1 MHSFHRVVLA
11 AALLLLPG
19 ALPAQA
25 GARVTVRVLHLNAP
39 VPGALVRAAGDSAV
53 TGGAGTAVLALPTG
67 THLLVVTRAG
77 FQADTSTLLAR
88 HDTAVTVRLR
98 EATLA
103 LEAVVATASR
113 SGTILQDQPIRV
125 EAVPAEEIEE
135 NQTVAPGGLTTLL
148 EELPGV
154 QIQPSAPGLG
164 GAGLRIRGLPAR
176 HTQVLVD
183 GLPLLGQEPGAFGL
197 LQTPPLDLARVE
209 VIKGVASALYGGSAL
224 GGVLNLVSRR
234 PEGDPLALASVT
246 SHRGGDAVAFL
257 PVPLSP
263 RLGATL
269 TAGAHAQQ
277 PTDVNGDGW
286 ADLPRVRRAE
296 LRPRL
301 FWTAPGG
308 SSVLATLGGTAED
321 RSGGGVGGALGGY
334 TESVRTRRVDG
345 GVVAHALL
353 AGGRVLGAR
362 GSVTRQAHRR
372 VYGAETEHDTETTG
386 YGEATLAGA
395 RGPHTWVA
403 GAALA
408 YDALASPDAPGAAYR
423 YTTPALFAQDEVAA
437 ATWLR
442 LAASGRV
449 DFAGGYGTFA
459 SPRLSALVRPAGALA
474 VRASAGTGFALPHP
488 LEDEVEAAGP
498 QRLSRA
504 AGLVAERAS
513 SASLDAQW
521 SGGGWE
527 VAASVFATGIRHPL
541 RAGRDPADSTRLRLR
556 NLPGPLRATGVE
568 ALARYVRGPLQAIA
582 SYTHVAAT
590 EPAAGGGRRWAEQV
604 PRDAGEVAVL
614 LESARRGRAGVEL
627 SYTGRQRID
636 LDPYRQFGRPFVE
649 VNLLA
654 ALNVAGESSIFVNA
668 LNLGGVRQTRWDPL
682 LLPAP
687 NSLGRRTTDVWAPLE
702 GRTVNL
708 GVKLEL

>member
-1 MHSFHRVVLA
+1 MRPVHRAVA
-11 AALLLLPG
+11 FAALLLFPR
-19 ALPAQA
+19 ALPAQT
-25 GARVTVRVLHLNAP
+25 GPRVTVHVLHLNAP
-39 VPGALVRAAGDSAV
+39 VPGATVRAGGDSAV
-53 TGGAGTAVLALPTG
+53 TGRAGTAVLALAPG
-67 THLLVVTRAG
+67 THQVVVTRAG
-77 FQADTSTLLAR
+77 FQGDTLAVR
-88 HDTAVTVRLR
+88 AGRDTAVTVRLR

-183 GLPLLGQEPGAFGL
+183 GLPLLGQQPGAFGL

-234 PEGDPLALASVT
+234 PEGDPLALAGLT
-246 SHRGGDAVAFL
+246 SRRGADAVVFL
-257 PVPLSP
+257 PAPLSP

-269 TAGAHAQQ
+269 TAGVHGQQ
-277 PTDVNGDGW
+277 PVDVNGDGW

-296 LRPRL
+296 LRPRV
-301 FWTAPGG
+301 FWTGPGG
-308 SSVLATLGGTAED
+308 SNVLATVGGMAEGRDGGGT
-321 RSGGGVGGALGGY
+321 GGALGGY
-334 TESVRTRRVDG
+334 RESVRTRSIDA
-345 GVVAHALL
+345 GVAAHALL
-353 AGGRVLGAR
+353 PGGRVLGAR
-362 GSVTRQAHRR
+362 ASATRQAHRR
-372 VYGAETEHDTETTG
+372 AFGGEGERDAETTG
-386 YGEATLAGA
+386 YAEATLAGA

-403 GAALA
+403 GAALSH
-408 YDALASPDAPGAAYR
+408 DALASAGAPGAEYR
-423 YTTPALFAQDEVAA
+423 YTTPAVFAQDEVAA
-437 ATWLR
+437 APWLR
-442 LAASGRV
+442 LAAIARA
-449 DFAGGYGTFA
+449 DFQDRYGTFA
-459 SPRLSALVRPAGALA
+459 SPRLSALFRPGRGVA
-474 VRASAGTGFALPHP
+474 VRASAGTGFALPRP
-488 LEDEVEAAGP
+488 LEDEVEAVGL
-498 QRLSRA
+498 QRLSPMT
-504 AGLVAERAS
+504 GLVAERAA
-513 SASLDAQW
+513 SASLDAEW

-527 VAASVFATGIRHPL
+527 VAASAFGTEIRHPL
-541 RAGRDPADSTRLRLR
+541 RAGRDPADSTRLKLR
-556 NLPGPLRATGVE
+556 NLPGDLRSAGVE

-582 SYTHVAAT
+582 SYTHLAAT
-590 EPAAGGGRRWAEQV
+590 EPAASGGRRWAEQV
-604 PRDAGEVAVL
+604 PRDAAELAVL
-614 LESARRGRAGVEL
+614 LESAARGRAGVEL

-636 LDPYRQFGRPFVE
+636 LDPYRAFGRPFVE

-654 ALNVAGESSIFVNA
+654 AINVAGESSIFVNA
-668 LNLGGVRQTRWDPL
+668 LNLTGVRQTRWDPL

-687 NSLGRRTTDVWAPLE
+687 NALGRRTTDVWAPLA